1 MTGES
6 LAIGVG
12 VWSHVSGSTW
22 QRVARIDRWSSLSY
36 DMRHLQPGPWS
47 LSMAYGDGKQA
58 DKIQK
63 TALLTFDARGQRY
76 TGAVETRGYSSDP
89 TTGKPVL
96 DVSGL
101 DTLALLGDPLMYPVP
116 TAGLGE
122 QTSAYYVASGV
133 GESAIGDAIRV
144 NMNRLYSGGLFQIAL
159 AASQGRGTNVNLHQR
174 FTPLLQLVADKAGIA
189 GLGVQVG
196 LVGKSLSSTLA
207 DLTCEFYVP
216 RDQSNRVKL
225 SQKAGTLRSWSQ
237 SDNAPTVTRP
247 VAAGGGV
254 GAARVFR
261 QAVIATD
268 AETEWGRRKEAF
280 LDARDTSDPAT
291 LDERAQSAIND
302 GAEQSS
308 FDLESAEAAGMRFGD
323 HFIRGDSV
331 TIQLLTGVSTVD
343 RLNSIVIT
351 ADDTGRTVQPRPG
364 NPDGTN
370 PLFGQSAITRGI
382 AKGLRGLQQE
392 ES

>member
-1 MTGES
+1 MTDAA
-6 LAIGVG
+6 LDIAVG

-22 QRVARIDRWSSLSY
+22 QRLTRIDRWSSLSY

-47 LSMAYGDGKQA
+47 LSMAYGDGGQA

-63 TALLTFDARGQRY
+63 TSLLTFDARGQRY
-76 TGAVETRGYSSDP
+76 TGAVETRGYSSDA
-89 TTGKPVL
+89 TTGKPIL

-101 DTLALLGDPLMYPVP
+101 DAMALLGDPLMYPVP
-116 TAGLGE
+116 TASLDA
-122 QTSAYYVASGV
+122 QTSAYYVASGA
-133 GESAIGDAIRV
+133 GETVIGDAIRA
-144 NMNRLYSGGLFQIAL
+144 NMNRLYQGGLFQVAL
-159 AASQGRGTNVNLHQR
+159 SASQGRGGNVNLHQR

-189 GLGVQVG
+189 GLGVRIG
-196 LVGKSLSSTLA
+196 LTAASLTSTFA

-216 RDQSNRVKL
+216 RDQSARVKL

-237 SDNAPTVTRP
+237 SDNAPTETRP
-247 VAAGGGV
+247 VAAGGGKLT
-254 GAARVFR
+254 ARVFR
-261 QAVIATD
+261 QAVVASD
-268 AETEWGRRKEAF
+268 AEAEWGRRKEVF

-291 LDERAQSAIND
+291 LDERAQSSVND

-323 HFIRGDSV
+323 HFVTGDSV
-331 TIQLLTGVSTVD
+331 TVELLTGLSKVD

-351 ADDTGRTVQPRPG
+351 ADGSGRSVQPRPG
-364 NPDGTN
+364 NPDGTD
-370 PLFGQSAITRGI
+370 PEFSQSAITRGI

>member
-133 GESAIGDAIRV
+133 GESAIGDAIRA
-144 NMNRLYSGGLFQIAL
+144 NMNRLYAGGLFQVAL
-159 AASQGRGTNVNLHQR
+159 AASQGRGGNVNLHQR